1 MDKVLST
8 ILLVIASLV
17 CVVLAIN
24 VIYPATSISSS
35 ALSSISVQM
44 GDRIKSQTA
53 IVHATGELDQDGVWQ
68 DTNLDGNFD
77 IFIWVKNIGAIPV
90 DNVENCDLF
99 IGSDGDWLRIL
110 HEDWAVGATESWNYT
125 IENGVEWGQET
136 TMLIEVSYD
145 TPLSSGD
152 YSIKLIIPNGI
163 SDEYHFSM

>member
-8 ILLVIASLV
+8 ILIVIASLV

-35 ALSSISVQM
+35 ALSSVSMQM
-44 GDRIKSQTA
+44 GDRIKSQMT
-53 IVHATGELDQDGVWQ
+53 IVHATGELDQYGVWQ

-77 IFIWVKNIGAIPV
+77 IFVWVKNIGATTV
-90 DNVENCDLF
+90 DNAENSDLF
-99 IGSDGDWLRIL
+99 IGSDGVLSHIL
-110 HEDWAVGATESWNYT
+110 HEDWSGGVNPSWDYT
-125 IENGVEWGQET
+125 IENGTEWGQET
-136 TMLIEVSYD
+136 TMMIEVSYD

-163 SDEYHFSM
+163 SDEYYFSM

>member
-53 IVHATGELDQDGVWQ
+53 IVHATGELDQYGVWQ
-68 DTNLDGNFD
+68 DTNLDGDFD
-77 IFIWVKNIGAIPV
+77 IFIWVKNIGATTV
-90 DNVENCDLF
+90 DNAENSDLF

-110 HEDWAVGATESWNYT
+110 HEDWAGEATESWNYT

>member
-8 ILLVIASLV
+8 ILLIIASLV

-53 IVHATGELDQDGVWQ
+53 IVHATGELDQYGVWQ
-68 DTNLDGNFD
+68 DTNLDGDFD
-77 IFIWVKNIGAIPV
+77 IFIWVKNIGVTTV
-90 DNVENCDLF
+90 DNAENSDLF
-99 IGSDGDWLRIL
+99 IGSDGDWSRIL
-110 HEDWAVGATESWNYT
+110 HEDWAGGATESWNYT